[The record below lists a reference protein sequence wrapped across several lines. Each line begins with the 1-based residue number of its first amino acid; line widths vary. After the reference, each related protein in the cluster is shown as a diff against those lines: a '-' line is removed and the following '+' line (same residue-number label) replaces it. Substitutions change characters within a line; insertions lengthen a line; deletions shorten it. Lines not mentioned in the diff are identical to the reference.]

1 MSYQEPDKQNGA
13 FFQEKKKKSTTNN
26 NNNTNKKQ
34 TNRKTNPTPNSTFTK
49 GLQCFYLCLEVLFLK
64 ARKIAQKREIRGK
77 KEGAAMHW
85 AEGLWWAQSMG
96 WGGGHRALWD
106 GVVTHRSPPSKH
118 C

>member
-49 GLQCFYLCLEVLFLK
+49 GLQCFYLCLEVLILK
-64 ARKIAQKREIRGK
+64 ARKGAQKREIRGK
-77 KEGAAMHW
+77 KEGAVMH
-85 AEGLWWAQSMG
+85 
-96 WGGGHRALWD
+96 
-106 GVVTHRSPPSKH
+106 
-118 C
+118 